1 MKEYFK
7 IIIYI
12 CIAFGI
18 GFIVN
23 TIIQTDSKSQ
33 EKIDL
38 VVLKNDIQVQE
49 DTSIILQD
57 IDESIISEDTK
68 SDTTEKEVVKK
79 PEVKFVCKKP
89 TKEYADMFSLNIGQ
103 SISLIDPSYV
113 PKNLEL
119 LESTLAT
126 RSDICLEK
134 NTKQALKKMSED
146 AKKDGLTI
154 KVTSGFR
161 SYITQKSILDEV
173 SKTKSDANRFVAK
186 PGYSEH
192 QLGTTADISGKSID
206 YGSADRSFGGSI
218 ESVWLK
224 VNAYKYGF
232 VLSYPFGKEEITGY
246 AYEPWHYRYLGVEN
260 ATYIFENDLTITEF
274 LSLPE
279 EPESETKQESNLK
292 TESGS
297 ES

>member
-1 MKEYFK
+1 MKKYFK

-33 EKIDL
+33 ENIDL
-38 VVLKNDIQVQE
+38 VVLENDIQVQE

-57 IDESIISEDTK
+57 IDENIIPENKKSED
-68 SDTTEKEVVKK
+68 EGKEVVKK

-89 TKEYADMFSLNIGQ
+89 SKTYADMFLLNIGQ

-134 NTKQALKKMSED
+134 NTKQAFKKMSED

-274 LSLPE
+274 LSLPQE
-279 EPESETKQESNLK
+279 QKLDSDQNSNQDPSSNIES
-292 TESGS
+292 
-297 ES
+297 